1 VIDVRSLVP
10 LDTRTLLTSISR
22 PGRLVT
28 VEESPRLLEMAHH
41 EEPQVSA
48 HVIASRPHGIYAE
61 CFHPDRDPFWWKL
74 IATPR
79 DLRDGY
85 LTLSD
90 EPGLGWT
97 LDWDYLNRY
106 RVE

>member
-1 VIDVRSLVP
+1 MEIGAIDVCNFDASWSGGP
-10 LDTRTLLTSISR
+10 TSWRRAAAVASTYD
-22 PGRLVT
+22 V
-28 VEESPRLLEMAHH
+28 EMAHH
-41 EEPQVSA
+41 EEPQASA
-48 HVIASRPHGIYAE
+48 HLIASQPHGTYAE
-61 CFHPDRDPFWWKL
+61 CFHPDRDPFWWNL

-97 LDWDYLNRY
+97 LDWDYVNRY
-106 RVE
+106 RVA